1 MVEGSSGAVAGFQPG
16 VRNPGKEAMVRKF
29 LVFLALICVLGSVP
43 VVGQLAGRVDLSF
56 EMAPFPSV
64 ITTVTSLASV
74 SPKGTGLGG
83 PFGTPFLFLTVEYGI
98 DSWTFGTLVT
108 FTPYGLDSAL
118 FGARGALGPIQIVS
132 YMDFYAGGFAYLD
145 DGFGYLYGGDK
156 LVLYDGAAKIPLFDP
171 TFSEWWNLA
180 WTSMAGLDLWAMGGV
195 VNPIVFYD
203 NHNGS
208 DSAVGPLN
216 DCCTPVTDGGF
227 GLSLG
232 LHGAAGGLEVWAE
245 ANFGAGHIVDEL
257 AYWDFSLAQI
267 AGSWYQ
273 CHWGDIYGPCTIG
286 FSDVVVYANSPFIC
300 GMLLARLE
308 IDCDGFDDLQLLMRD
323 LRFGID
329 WLYVDEL
336 GITFETDSKDVCLDF
351 AVKAPQILCIQP
363 YFSLVLDGQNAIEGL
378 TLGALTMEYQWNGV
392 TFVAVETLDCR
403 YGITLDA
410 RLFDRDVDTGLCLES
425 AEEPCSWNDPCLV
438 PGDINEAF
446 GLEFGSDACCGGGLS
461 SGFYVFF
468 DHEQDIESL
477 FDWSAA
483 RAEIKVGIGA
493 NLESSLSGMFFAAGY
508 QWYTFRVTFTWGTLR
523 IFDYKPTPCDF
534 WYAVAAAV

>member
-1 MVEGSSGAVAGFQPG
+1 MERSNGAVAGFQPG
-16 VRNPGKEAMVRKF
+16 VINPGKEAMVRKL
-29 LVFLALICVLGSVP
+29 LVFLALVCVLGSVAA
-43 VVGQLAGRVDLSF
+43 VGQLAGRIDLSF
-56 EMAPFPSV
+56 EMAPFPS
-64 ITTVTSLASV
+64 TLYTDSSLASV
-74 SPKGTGLGG
+74 SPKGVGLGG
-83 PFGTPFLFLTVEYGI
+83 PIDSPFLFLTIEYGI

-108 FTPYGLDSAL
+108 FAPYGLDGVL
-118 FGARGALGPIQIVS
+118 FGARGALGPIQVVS
-132 YMDFYAGGFAYLD
+132 YMDFYAGGFAYVD
-145 DGFGYLYGGDK
+145 DGFGDLYGGDK
-156 LVLYDGAAKIPLFDP
+156 LVLYDGAAKIPFFDP
-171 TFSEWWNLA
+171 FFSEWWNLA
-180 WTSMAGLDLWAMGGV
+180 WTSLAGLDLWAMGGV
-195 VNPIVFYD
+195 VNPVVYFD
-203 NHNGS
+203 HALTVTG
-208 DSAVGPLN
+208 VGPKD
-216 DCCTPVTDGGF
+216 DCCTLDGEGGF

-232 LHGAAGGLEVWAE
+232 AHGGTGGLEVWAE

-257 AYWDFSLAQI
+257 AYWDFSLARI

-273 CHWGDIYGPCTIG
+273 CHWGDIYGPCAIG

-308 IDCDGFDDLQLLMRD
+308 IDCDGFDNLALLMRD

-336 GITFETDSKDVCLDF
+336 GITFTTDSKDVCLDF
-351 AVKAPQILCIQP
+351 AVKAPEILCIQP
-363 YFSLVLDGQNAIEGL
+363 YFSLALDGQNAIEGL

-410 RLFDRDVDTGLCLES
+410 RLVDLDSYYEDSCSGYGV
-425 AEEPCSWNDPCLV
+425 EPCSWRDICLF

-468 DHEQDIESL
+468 DHEQEIESL

-493 NLESSLSGMFFAAGY
+493 NLESSLSGMFFAEGT

-523 IFDYKPTPCDF
+523 IFDYKPSFCDF
-534 WYAVAAAV
+534 WYAVAT